1 MRLASQTLPP
11 FAVHHSPFR
20 IHHLFWRIPISG
32 SIMPVMVQID
42 AVYEGKLRC
51 KATHAESGTTLL
63 TDAPK
68 DNEGNG
74 ESFSPTDLVATAAG
88 TCMLTTMG
96 IVARRNDI
104 DFTGAT
110 VRVRKEMVSS
120 PVRRIAKLTIE
131 INGPASVPE
140 ASRLMLEKAAIGCP
154 VTKSLHPDVQT
165 GIIFHWGRQ

>member
-1 MRLASQTLPP
+1 LVFILRSSFIIL
-11 FAVHHSPFR
+11 
-20 IHHLFWRIPISG
+20 HLFWRLPTNTG
-32 SIMPVMVQID
+32 IMPFMVQID
-42 AVYEGKLRC
+42 AIYQGKLRC
-51 KATHAESGTTLL
+51 KATHADSGTTLL

-74 ESFSPTDLVATAAG
+74 ESFSPTDLVATAMG

-96 IVARRNDI
+96 IVAKRNDI

-110 VRVRKEMVSS
+110 VRVRKEMTSA

-131 INGPASVPE
+131 ISGPASVAE

-154 VTKSLHPDVQT
+154 VAKCLHPDIQT
-165 GIIFHWGRQ
+165 GIVFQWALQ

>member
-1 MRLASQTLPP
+1 
-11 FAVHHSPFR
+11 
-20 IHHLFWRIPISG
+20 
-32 SIMPVMVQID
+32 MVQID

-74 ESFSPTDLVATAAG
+74 ESFSPTDLVAVAAG

-96 IVARRNDI
+96 IVAKRHEIN
-104 DFTGAT
+104 FTGAK
-110 VRVRKEMVSS
+110 VRVRKEMASA

-131 INGPASVPE
+131 ISGPASLSEPN
-140 ASRLMLEKAAIGCP
+140 RLLLERAAIACP
-154 VTKSLHPDVQT
+154 VAKSLHPDVQT
-165 GIIFHWGRQ
+165 AIVFHWGLQ

>member
-1 MRLASQTLPP
+1 
-11 FAVHHSPFR
+11 
-20 IHHLFWRIPISG
+20 
-32 SIMPVMVQID
+32 MVQID
-42 AVYEGKLRC
+42 AIYEGNLRC

-68 DNEGNG
+68 DNQGNG

-96 IVARRNDI
+96 IVAKRHDI
-104 DFTGAT
+104 NFTGAK
-110 VRVRKEMVSS
+110 VRVRKEMASA

-131 INGPASVPE
+131 ISGPASISEPN
-140 ASRLMLEKAAIGCP
+140 RLILERAAIGCP

-165 GIIFHWGRQ
+165 GVVFHWVLQ